1 MSHSTPDPTAAE
13 RQSAGGLS
21 SLYSGD
27 PASGATS
34 ALWMEVDEIVSQA
47 EPVRFSPT
55 PPPSKDVWSW
65 LHTSASIGTVI
76 DIGANTGDY
85 AEFLNS
91 FFKPNAIFAFEPLA
105 SCQPRLQALAEQIPH
120 LRVFQV
126 ALADEA
132 GEEPFWENDYGPSSS
147 LLHVSDIHKRAFPHT
162 AGESQSRVQLARL
175 DDMLDAS
182 TLEGDIFIKIDV
194 QGVEDRVIKGGQAV
208 FSAAEL
214 VLVEMSFVAMYESQ
228 PMFEEI
234 HSLLTA
240 CGLRFVG
247 MKNQIDDPD
256 TGQPLFVHCFYRRPR
271 PDAPVATS

>member
-1 MSHSTPDPTAAE
+1 MSQTTPDPSAAAS
-13 RQSAGGLS
+13 QGPGGLS
-21 SLYSGD
+21 SLYDGD
-27 PASGATS
+27 PASGTPS
-34 ALWMEVDEIVSQA
+34 SLWQDVDEIVAQA
-47 EPVRFSPT
+47 EPVRFTPA

-65 LHTSASIGTVI
+65 LHSSANIGTVI

-85 AEFLNS
+85 AEFLES
-91 FFKPNAIFAFEPLA
+91 FFKPKAIFAFEPLE
-105 SCQPRLQALAEQIPH
+105 SCQPRLQTLAEQIPH

-126 ALADEA
+126 ALADEP

-162 AGESQSRVQLARL
+162 ASESQSRVKLARL
-175 DDMLDAS
+175 DDVLDAA
-182 TLEGDIFIKIDV
+182 TLDGDIFIKIDV
-194 QGVEDRVIKGGQAV
+194 QGVEDRVIKGGRAV

-214 VLVEMSFVAMYESQ
+214 VLIEMSFVAMYESQ

-234 HSLLTA
+234 HSLLTD

-271 PDAPVATS
+271 PEATAAPS